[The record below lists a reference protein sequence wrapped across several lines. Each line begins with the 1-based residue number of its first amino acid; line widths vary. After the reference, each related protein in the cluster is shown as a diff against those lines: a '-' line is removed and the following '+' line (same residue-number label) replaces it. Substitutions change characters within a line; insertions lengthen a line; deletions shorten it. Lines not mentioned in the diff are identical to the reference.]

1 MVFSGFLLKVRFH
14 FFLSFSF
21 GFRHKKINYEY
32 SYKTYQ
38 YFINFYCTTTIFFV
52 IFIWLYLPIKQIAA
66 NKKYNPE
73 EFKTFFRFG
82 VIKTTMN
89 AQNQLKEKE
98 IEAQS
103 LVDSGG
109 WISALK
115 VHASGPN
122 PVFKQS

>member
-1 MVFSGFLLKVRFH
+1 MNIPVKKVDFLLIVLYLLWF
-14 FFLSFSF
+14 
-21 GFRHKKINYEY
+21 N
-32 SYKTYQ
+32 
-38 YFINFYCTTTIFFV
+38 IFFV
-52 IFIWLYLPIKQIAA
+52 IFIWLTYLPIKQIAA

-82 VIKTTMN
+82 VIKTNIN

-103 LVDSGG
+103 LLDSGG

-122 PVFKQS
+122 PVIKIIHKLLIHICS

>member
-1 MVFSGFLLKVRFH
+1 MNIPAKKVDFLLIVLYLLWF
-14 FFLSFSF
+14 
-21 GFRHKKINYEY
+21 N
-32 SYKTYQ
+32 
-38 YFINFYCTTTIFFV
+38 IFFV
-52 IFIWLYLPIKQIAA
+52 IFIWHTYLPIKQIAA

-73 EFKTFFRFG
+73 AFKTFFRFG
-82 VIKTTMN
+82 VIKTNIN

-98 IEAQS
+98 IDAQS

-122 PVFKQS
+122 PVIKIIHKLLIHIHM

>member
-1 MVFSGFLLKVRFH
+1 M
-14 FFLSFSF
+14 
-21 GFRHKKINYEY
+21 KIPVK
-32 SYKTYQ
+32 YKYFTILPYQ
-38 YFINFYCTTTIFFV
+38 YSETFWDFYG
-52 IFIWLYLPIKQIAA
+52 LPIKQIAA

-73 EFKTFFRFG
+73 EFKTFLRFG
-82 VIKTTMN
+82 VIKTTIK
-89 AQNQLKEKE
+89 AQNQLKENE

-122 PVFKQS
+122 PVFKFKNYLFTSHIDWKI

>member
-1 MVFSGFLLKVRFH
+1 MNIPVKNINILLIFTVLLWIYYVCNL
-14 FFLSFSF
+14 FFL
-21 GFRHKKINYEY
+21 
-32 SYKTYQ
+32 
-38 YFINFYCTTTIFFV
+38 
-52 IFIWLYLPIKQIAA
+52 LYLPIKQIAA

-122 PVFKQS
+122 PVIKIIHKLLIHICS

>member
-32 SYKTYQ
+32 SYKKYQ
-38 YFINFYCTTTIFFV
+38 YFNNSYCTTKFV
-52 IFIWLYLPIKQIAA
+52 LIFIWLYLPIKQIAA

-82 VIKTTMN
+82 VIKTTIN